1 MARTGSGS
9 RSAPRRIRLARQCSR
24 ACSRAETC
32 SFWPLSSGP
41 FCDIRIA
48 MSDPRVAKLADLLVN
63 YSVALQPGQ
72 LVRIDAATVA
82 APLVTE
88 VYRHALRA
96 GAHPRTRIEVEG
108 LDVIAVGEANDEQ
121 LAFVSELDRF
131 EVEQLAAI
139 MTIWADRNTRALTQ
153 ADPARVSRRI
163 ASRRELN
170 KRFWERIDAGEATW
184 VGTRFPTEAHA
195 QDAEMSLPEYEDF
208 VYGACHVREHED
220 PVVHW

>member
-1 MARTGSGS
+1 MRAKPAPPLAAPPSRRLGHGPFS
-9 RSAPRRIRLARQCSR
+9 RSTSRR
-24 ACSRAETC
+24 E
-32 SFWPLSSGP
+32 
-41 FCDIRIA
+41 CDIRIA

-72 LVRIDAATVA
+72 LVRIDASTVS

-108 LDVIAVGEANDEQ
+108 LDVIAVGESSDEQ

-139 MTIWADRNTRALTQ
+139 MTIWADRNT
-153 ADPARVSRRI
+153 
-163 ASRRELN
+163 
-170 KRFWERIDAGEATW
+170 
-184 VGTRFPTEAHA
+184 
-195 QDAEMSLPEYEDF
+195 
-208 VYGACHVREHED
+208 
-220 PVVHW
+220 

>member
-1 MARTGSGS
+1 MARIAS
-9 RSAPRRIRLARQCSR
+9 RSRCARRPTPRVRRRSPGHSR
-24 ACSRAETC
+24 ASKTVPFR
-32 SFWPLSSGP
+32 PLSSGTV
-41 FCDIRIA
+41 CDIRID

-63 YSVALQPGQ
+63 YSVGLKPGQ

-96 GAHPRTRIEVEG
+96 GAHPRTRIEIEG
-108 LDVIAVGEANDEQ
+108 LDVIAVGEASDEQ
-121 LAFVSELDRF
+121 LSFVSELDRF

-139 MTIWADRNTRALTQ
+139 MTIWGDRNTRALTQ
-153 ADPARVSRRI
+153 ADPARISRRI

-170 KRFWERIDAGEATW
+170 RRFWERIDAGEATW
-184 VGTRFPTEAHA
+184 VGTRFPTDAHA

-208 VYGACHVREHED
+208 VYA
-220 PVVHW
+220 